1 VLADDTSEEEREQF
15 QVLCIAIGLALSAI
29 LHGPSDDDIEA
40 RCLAV
45 ADKIVDWME
54 K

>member
-29 LHGPSDDDIEA
+29 LHGLPTTTLRPDASQSLT
-40 RCLAV
+40 RS
-45 ADKIVDWME
+45 
-54 K
+54 